1 MPLLMRVVVF
11 MLLLAISI
19 TSAHASTTTPNS
31 AYIVSK
37 AVLQQQLVN
46 EFPEIPLRILESAL
60 QQARFQDDVLA
71 HMRRPYEDKP
81 YYEYRTLFVDAERVK
96 NGRVFM
102 QQQRPVLLDA
112 QARFGVQSSMI
123 TAILGIETR
132 YGNFTGDDKVLDTL
146 YTLAVGYPERAAFF
160 RRELGQFLLLIHE
173 ENNIDINTT
182 GSYAGAMGMTQ
193 MISSS
198 YRAYAIDGDGDG
210 WRDLWSSPQ
219 DIVLS
224 VANYFSVHGWDEEKP
239 VAHWLSDIPKAPAFT
254 ALLKNMKHD
263 SKTWYRLDALLVA
276 GLIRPSIAWHDDDKV
291 RIIFLQDNIE
301 NDIENDKLTPVLIH
315 YNFYVITRWNHSE
328 RYAMAACELA
338 AKLGCQKCK

>member
-1 MPLLMRVVVF
+1 MRVPVF

-19 TSAHASTTTPNS
+19 TSAHASTS
-31 AYIVSK
+31 SHIVSK
-37 AVLQQQLVN
+37 AVLEQQLVN
-46 EFPEIPLRILESAL
+46 EFPEIPLKILQSAL
-60 QQARFQDDVLA
+60 QQAIFQPDVLE
-71 HMRRPYEDKP
+71 HMRRPYEDKL

-96 NGRVFM
+96 NGRIFM
-102 QQQRPVLLDA
+102 QQQRPVLLDV
-112 QARFGVQSSMI
+112 QARFGVQSSII

-132 YGNFTGDDKVLDTL
+132 YGSFTGDDKVLDAL

-173 ENNIDINTT
+173 ENSVTINTT
-182 GSYAGAMGMTQ
+182 GSYAGAMGTTQ

-210 WRDLWSSPQ
+210 SRDLWDSPQ

-239 VAHWLSDIPKAPAFT
+239 VAHWLSDIPQSPAFM

-276 GLIRPSIAWHDDDKV
+276 GLLRPSTAWHDDDKV

-301 NDIENDKLTPVLIH
+301 SNKLTPVLIH